1 MIKDI
6 QGDIERTSVGQM
18 ENIQK
23 YGSYMIGS
31 SRPQTFQSIH
41 QVIHLTLEE
50 RDKPLPPKKS
60 YTLDDLRDLE
70 SKLVLITG
78 SKAENRKEVDQFLNV
93 SGYY

>member
-1 MIKDI
+1 MIKDT

-23 YGSYMIGS
+23 YGSYMVGS

-50 RDKPLPPKKS
+50 RDKPLHKKS
-60 YTLDDLRDLE
+60 YSLDDLRDLE

-78 SKAENRKEVDQFLNV
+78 SKAENRKEVDQFLDV
-93 SGYY
+93 SDYY